1 VIQQGDKY
9 GQHLFV
15 VDSGELDCFKEL
27 EKSKEPKFLKK
38 YKPGEAFGELALL
51 YNAPRAAT
59 IKCASDVCV
68 LFALDREAFNHIV
81 REATVKKR
89 EKYEKLL
96 VKIDLLKNI
105 DSYEK
110 LQIIDAL
117 KAISFK
123 KGEFIIKQVFMIIF
137 LFIQSVFLREK
148 KEILSILLNKEML
161 LLQKANLQ
169 IVRQKK

>member
-1 VIQQGDKY
+1 MIKQGDKY

-15 VDSGELDCFKEL
+15 VDSGELDCLKEI
-27 EKSKEPKFLKK
+27 EKTNEHKFLKK
-38 YKPGEAFGELALL
+38 YKPGEAFGELSLL

-59 IKCASDVCV
+59 IKCASEECV

-96 VKIDLLKNI
+96 EKIELLKNI

-110 LQIIDAL
+110 MQVIDAL
-117 KAISFK
+117 KPVSFK
-123 KGEFIIKQVFMIIF
+123 KGEFIIKQV
-137 LFIQSVFLREK
+137 K
-148 KEILSILLNKEML
+148 NSI
-161 LLQKANLQ
+161 NLM
-169 IVRQKK
+169 

>member
-1 VIQQGDKY
+1 MIKQGEKY

-15 VDSGELDCFKEL
+15 VDSGELECFKEND
-27 EKSKEPKFLKK
+27 KTKEQKFLRK

-51 YNAPRAAT
+51 YNAPRAAS
-59 IKCASDVCV
+59 IKCVSEECV

-96 VKIDLLKNI
+96 EKIELLKNI

-110 LQIIDAL
+110 MQIIDAL
-117 KAISFK
+117 KPVSFK
-123 KGEFIIKQVFMIIF
+123 KGENIIKQVKIF
-137 LFIQSVFLREK
+137 LLYFALKSFREK
-148 KEILSILLNKEML
+148 KEIHFIS
-161 LLQKANLQ
+161 
-169 IVRQKK
+169 

>member
-1 VIQQGDKY
+1 MIQQGDKY

-15 VDSGELDCFKEL
+15 VDSGELDCFKEF

-59 IKCASDVCV
+59 IKCASDECV

-96 VKIDLLKNI
+96 LQIDLLKNI

-110 LQIIDAL
+110 MQIIDAL
-117 KAISFK
+117 KPISFK
-123 KGEFIIKQVFMIIF
+123 KGENIIKQVFMIIF
-137 LFIQSVFLREK
+137 LCIQSVFLRGK
-148 KEILSILLNKEML
+148 KEILFILLNKETL
-161 LLQKANLQ
+161 LLQKAKLQ
-169 IVRQKK
+169 TASQKK